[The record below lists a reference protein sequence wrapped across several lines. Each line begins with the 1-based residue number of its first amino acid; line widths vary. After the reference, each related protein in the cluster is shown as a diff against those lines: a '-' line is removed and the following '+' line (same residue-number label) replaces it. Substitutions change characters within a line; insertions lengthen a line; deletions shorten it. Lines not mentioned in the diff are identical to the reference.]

1 MLFKTNLQL
10 VEVRFIAL
18 DFFLL
23 TQRGLHQVQVIAGG
37 LVIGFQVTFS
47 TVVLTE
53 LARHFDVLVLLGHQL
68 FAGGKQ
74 LAAVF

>member
-1 MLFKTNLQL
+1 MQL

>member
-18 DFFLL
+18 DFLLL

>member
-23 TQRGLHQVQVIAGG
+23 TQRSLHQVQVIAGG

-47 TVVLTE
+47 NVVLTE